1 MRLIISQRAAADLER
16 LHAFLL
22 HKNPTVARRATD
34 VLADAIQ
41 SLNTVPD
48 RGRPSGIA
56 GARELIV
63 PFGRSAYVLRY
74 VHWEQA
80 GEIIIL
86 RVWHGR
92 EARE

>member
-1 MRLIISQRAAADLER
+1 
-16 LHAFLL
+16 
-22 HKNPTVARRATD
+22 VARRATD

>member
-1 MRLIISQRAAADLER
+1 VRLIISQRAAADLER